1 MRAVL
6 SGGPHWAPT
15 RPALSGWFDFLVKF
29 LLQIDQNRWLFV
41 LISIHQMVSETSWRD
56 VKDSDQEQRR
66 CLGLGAIM
74 PLSQLNSLGKDLESR
89 ALPKSGTVCSLF
101 PCICLLSAR
110 RSSFS
115 LASVCAALGPVG
127 LWAPVGSPGTALVH
141 T

>member
-6 SGGPHWAPT
+6 SEGPRWAPT

-56 VKDSDQEQRR
+56 VKDGDQEQRR

-74 PLSQLNSLGKDLESR
+74 P
-89 ALPKSGTVCSLF
+89 VF
-101 PCICLLSAR
+101 ISAQ
-110 RSSFS
+110 
-115 LASVCAALGPVG
+115 
-127 LWAPVGSPGTALVH
+127 
-141 T
+141 